1 MRPVLA
7 LLCVCVLAGADAP
20 RAASTAEDVQDLV
33 FLGSSS
39 PLFVRLHVAVDGVG
53 FHGLRPGLASQLF
66 KELDRDRDGVLKAE
80 ELQRAMVLPEFAGKQ
95 TPQLEA
101 KDGGLKRDEFA
112 AALDAAL
119 GPQFAIVPK
128 AKRAAQAID
137 LFPRLDLNGDGSLS
151 QQELKD
157 AFVALRKLD
166 VDQDETY
173 TIEELQPLRE
183 LLPAAQAAP
192 MEVTEMPFLVIEPES
207 RAQMAEELTRRYGS
221 SGRVTADDLGLT
233 AEAFAPFDRNRDGT
247 LDTTEFAALLANP
260 PVTADLKVTLFHKKR
275 GRPDVVRI
283 NEATTRRP
291 GAATL
296 LSVPLAN
303 VGFQWRAAASAAAAA
318 SDNRNFY
325 KIKFRQAD
333 GDKNGYLDANE
344 FGALGLP
351 NATFEAVDRDG
362 DKQVFVD
369 EVVAYADQDSTAAQ
383 HRVVMTVANEGKSL
397 FEALDADSDRRLSR
411 RELKHSV
418 ERLRSFDRDGDG
430 RITPAELS
438 GQYRVIIGLGKPSL
452 FAEDRQNMAQ
462 MPTDPI
468 INEPRVGPPW
478 HRKMDRNR
486 DGDVSWL
493 EFLGPRE
500 QFTRLDTD
508 GDGLISVR
516 EAEALESP
524 AER

>member
-1 MRPVLA
+1 MRPVLV
-7 LLCVCVLAGADAP
+7 LLCVGVLAGADAP
-20 RAASTAEDVQDLV
+20 RAASGTEDVQNLV

-39 PLFVRLHVAVDGVG
+39 PLFVRLQIAVDGQG
-53 FHGLRPGLASQLF
+53 FHALRPGLADRLF
-66 KELDRDRDGVLKAE
+66 KDLDRDRDGVLNGE
-80 ELQRAMVLPEFAGKQ
+80 EIQRALVLPEFAGKA
-95 TPQLEA
+95 PEPLIP
-101 KDGGLKRDEFA
+101 KDGRLKPAEFA

-119 GPQFAIVPK
+119 GPQFALVPK

-137 LFPRLDLNGDGSLS
+137 LFPRLDLDGDGALS
-151 QQELKD
+151 QRELNE
-157 AFVALRKLD
+157 AFTALRKLD

-207 RAQMAEELTRRYGS
+207 RSQMAEELARRYGS
-221 SGRVTADDLGLT
+221 SGRISADDLGMT
-233 AEAFAPFDRNRDGT
+233 AEAFAPFDRNRDEV
-247 LDTTEFAALLANP
+247 LDSTEFAELLANP
-260 PVTADLKVTLFHKKR
+260 PLTADLNVTLFHKKR
-275 GRPDVVRI
+275 ARPDVVRAG
-283 NEATTRRP
+283 EATPKRAP
-291 GAATL
+291 QSTL
-296 LSVPLAN
+296 LSVPLAGI
-303 VGFQWRAAASAAAAA
+303 GFQWRAAASAAAAA

-344 FGALGLP
+344 FAALGLP

-362 DKQVFVD
+362 DKQVFVE
-369 EVVAYADQDSTAAQ
+369 EVVTYADQDSTAAQ

-411 RELKHSV
+411 RELSQSV

-438 GQYRVIIGLGKPSL
+438 GQYRVTVGLGKPSL
-452 FAEDRQNMAQ
+452 FAEDRQNMQ
-462 MPTDPI
+462 QLPTDPI
-468 INEPRVGPPW
+468 ITEPRVGPPW

-500 QFTRLDTD
+500 QFSKLDTD
-508 GDGLISVR
+508 DDGLISVR
-516 EAEALESP
+516 EAEALES
-524 AER
+524 RQ

>member
-1 MRPVLA
+1 MRPVLV
-7 LLCVCVLAGADAP
+7 LLCVSVLAGADAP
-20 RAASTAEDVQDLV
+20 RAASAPDDVQNLV

-39 PLFVRLHVAVDGVG
+39 PLFVRLHIAVDGQG
-53 FHGLRPGLASQLF
+53 FHALRPGLADRLF
-66 KELDRDRDGVLKAE
+66 KELDRDRDTILKTD
-80 ELQRAMVLPEFAGKQ
+80 ELQRAAVLPEFAGKEIVSLKGDRL
-95 TPQLEA
+95 TRAEF
-101 KDGGLKRDEFA
+101 GL
-112 AALDAAL
+112 ALDIAL
-119 GPQFAIVPK
+119 GPQFALVPK

-137 LFPRLDLNGDGSLS
+137 LFPRLDLNGDGALS
-151 QQELKD
+151 QQELND

-192 MEVTEMPFLVIEPES
+192 TEVTEMPFLVIDPDS
-207 RAQMAEELTRRYGS
+207 RLQMADELARRYGS
-221 SGRVTADDLGLT
+221 SERLSPKDLGLT
-233 AEAFAPFDRNRDGT
+233 AEAVAPFDYNRDGA
-247 LDTTEFAALLANP
+247 LDIEELVTLLANP
-260 PVTADLKVTLFHKKR
+260 PVVADLKVTLFHKKR
-275 GRPDVVRI
+275 GRPDVVRTD
-283 NEATTRRP
+283 EATTRRP
-291 GAATL
+291 GTL
-296 LSVPLAN
+296 LSAPLAGI
-303 VGFQWRAAASAAAAA
+303 GFQWRAAASAAAAA

-344 FGALGLP
+344 FAALGLP

-362 DKQVFVD
+362 DKQVFVE
-369 EVVAYADQDSTAAQ
+369 EVVTYADQDSTAAQ

-411 RELKHSV
+411 RELSHSV
-418 ERLRSFDRDGDG
+418 ERLRSYDRDGDG

-438 GQYRVIIGLGKPSL
+438 GQYRVTVGLGKPSL
-452 FAEDRQNMAQ
+452 FAEDRQNMQQ

-468 INEPRVGPPW
+468 ITEPRVGPPW

-500 QFTRLDTD
+500 QFTKLDTD
-508 GDGLISVR
+508 DDGLISVR
-516 EAEALESP
+516 EAEALES
-524 AER
+524 ATDR